1 MIRGLY
7 SSSSG
12 MQVQQLHQEVLAN
25 NLANVNTA
33 GFKRDMTV
41 AEARAGL
48 AIRRTKVPFAS
59 DPLAGTHRVP
69 IGQLG
74 TGAFMRRIH
83 KDLTVGLQRHTEQPL
98 DMALN
103 GSGYFVLQGPEGQ
116 LRYSRDG
123 AFTRNGQGQLVDMK
137 GFPVLGEGNQPIVLP
152 AGGQIEVSDDGV
164 ILVDKQ
170 RVGRVAL
177 ADFEDPEADLE
188 KVGDTHFAFRGDRF
202 GRAPQPSQALVMQ
215 GVLEGSNV
223 NGVHEMVDMIAAMRQ
238 YEANQK
244 AVQMQDETLGKAV
257 NDVAR

>member
-12 MQVQQLHQEVLAN
+12 MQVTQLHQEVLAN
-25 NLANVNTA
+25 NLANVNTT
-33 GFKRDMTV
+33 GFKRDLTV
-41 AEARAGL
+41 AEARGGL
-48 AIRRTKVPFAS
+48 AIRRTKVPFAA

-69 IGQLG
+69 IGTLG
-74 TGAFMRRIH
+74 TGAFVRRIH
-83 KDLTVGLQRHTEQPL
+83 KDLSVGLQRQTEQPL

-103 GSGYFVLQGPEGQ
+103 GPGYFVLQGPEGQ

-123 AFTRNGQGQLVDMK
+123 AFTRNAQGQIVDTK
-137 GFPVLGEGNQPIVLP
+137 GFPLLGEGNVPITLP
-152 AGGQIEVSDDGV
+152 VGGQVSVSEDGTV
-164 ILVDKQ
+164 VVDGNQ
-170 RVGRVAL
+170 VGRIAR

-188 KVGDTHFAFRGDRF
+188 KIGDTHFAFRGDRF
-202 GRAPQPSQALVMQ
+202 GRAPQVSQAPVLQ

-257 NDVAR
+257 NEVAR

>member
-12 MQVQQLHQEVLAN
+12 MQVQMLHQETLAN
-25 NLANVNTA
+25 NLANVNTS
-33 GFKRDMTV
+33 GFKRDVTV

-48 AIRRTKVPFAS
+48 AIRRTKVPFAA
-59 DPLAGTHRVP
+59 DPLAGTHRIP

-83 KDLTVGLQRHTEQPL
+83 KDLSVGLQRQTEQPL
-98 DMALN
+98 DFAIH
-103 GSGYFVLQGPEGQ
+103 GPGYFVLQGPEGQ

-123 AFTRNGQGQLVDMK
+123 AFTRDGQGQLVDMR
-137 GFPVLGEGNQPIVLP
+137 GFPVLDANSRPITLPDGTVTVGED
-152 AGGQIEVSDDGV
+152 GQIVVDG
-164 ILVDKQ
+164 
-170 RVGRVAL
+170 RPVARL
-177 ADFEDPEADLE
+177 GQATFEDPEADLE
-188 KVGDTHFAFRGDRF
+188 KVGDTHFAFRGERF
-202 GRAPQPSQALVMQ
+202 GRAVQPSSSPVLQ
-215 GVLEGSNV
+215 GILEGSNV

-257 NDVAR
+257 NEVAR